1 MAITYV
7 TNTSTSVGGTA
18 TTFTLTCPTTQ
29 AGDILLLDFAH
40 NGTGDGTLSGTTIT
54 TGELTWTKKHA
65 QLIYSNT
72 RSGKTYWARATGDH
86 SGQTV
91 IVSSIGDYSTG
102 LLTIYRG
109 CLSSGDA
116 LAGAT
121 IVGELNASGN
131 ETQEEIV
138 TTVDNCMV
146 IFIVANG
153 NGNYGITNPACTS
166 PGALTRR
173 VQGSG
178 TVNCA
183 HSSSDTLKV
192 TAGGTGAFT
201 WSQTNAITGSWA
213 YALLPALAGPA
224 NLKSYNTNLKA
235 NIKTI
240 NTNPIANVK
249 SLNTNV

>member
-1 MAITYV
+1 MAISYV
-7 TNTSTSVGGTA
+7 SNTSTSVGGTA

-40 NGTGDGTLSGTTIT
+40 NGTGDGVLSGTTIT
-54 TGELTWTKKHA
+54 TGGLTWTLKHG

-72 RSGKTYWARATGDH
+72 RSGKTYWTRATTDH
-86 SGQTV
+86 AGQTV

-109 CLSSGDA
+109 CLGSGDA

-131 ETQEEIV
+131 ETQAEI
-138 TTVDNCMV
+138 TTLVDNCMV

-153 NGNYGITNPACTS
+153 NGNYSVSSPSCTS

-173 VQGSG
+173 VQGNG

-183 HSSSDTLKV
+183 HCSSDTLKV
-192 TAGGTGAFT
+192 TAGATGAFT
-201 WSQTNAITGSWA
+201 WAQTNAVTGSWA
-213 YALLPALAGPA
+213 YALKPALAGPA
-224 NLKSYNTNLKA
+224 NLKTYNTNLKA

-249 SLNTNV
+249 TLDTNA